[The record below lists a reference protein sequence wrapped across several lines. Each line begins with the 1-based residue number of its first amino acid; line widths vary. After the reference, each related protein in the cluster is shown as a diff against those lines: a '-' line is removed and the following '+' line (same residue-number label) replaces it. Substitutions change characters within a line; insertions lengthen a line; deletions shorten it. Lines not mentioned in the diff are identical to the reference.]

1 MTTTPHTI
9 IGSTDE
15 RTECECC
22 GRTGL
27 KRTIVIRET
36 TADESRVVYYG
47 TECAARAAGRTAAG
61 IRREA
66 LAADRE
72 TAREV
77 ERARLIAEH
86 EAAMLRRAF
95 RDLHALKAAWAAR
108 AGVAVEF

>member
-1 MTTTPHTI
+1 MTTTHTI

-27 KRTIVIRET
+27 KRTIVVRET
-36 TADESRVVYYG
+36 TGHDSRVVYYG
-47 TECAARAAGRTAAG
+47 TECAARAAGRSAAG

-72 TAREV
+72 TARDA
-77 ERARLIAEH
+77 ERARLVAEH
-86 EAAMLRRAF
+86 EMAMFRRAI
-95 RDLHALKAAWAAR
+95 RDLHALKATWAAR
-108 AGVAVEF
+108 AGVAVEA